1 MTDFEK
7 IVELKKEL
15 EKLNCDVNVTT
26 SENCKTEMKGI
37 VSNASTDDTVDAGA
51 SYVLEAIDGKMGLRM
66 DYSKMPE
73 GKLLKLRRD

>member
-7 IVELKKEL
+7 IVELKKQLQEL
-15 EKLNCDVNVTT
+15 GCDVNVTT
-26 SENCKTEMKGI
+26 SERAKNEMRGV